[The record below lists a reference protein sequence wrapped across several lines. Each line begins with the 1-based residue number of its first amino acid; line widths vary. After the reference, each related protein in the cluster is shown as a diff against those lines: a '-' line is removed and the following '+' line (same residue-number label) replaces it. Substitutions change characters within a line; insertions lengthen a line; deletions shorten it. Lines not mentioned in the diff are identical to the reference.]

1 MEARDIN
8 DPALVR
14 DRRWGGAINRW
25 MQSGPDRST
34 AELETLL
41 RDSDGEIPDFAREF
55 LADLVAGK
63 VEPNVGGR
71 PAERSEEHKR
81 TIAFEVYAEQ
91 ARYKAM
97 PKEARDGRP
106 RALAIEQVAARRGIT
121 DGAVRGIVE
130 EMTRAGLTFDIW
142 DRYIRRTGN
151 RE

>member
-25 MQSGPDRST
+25 MQSGPDRSIT
-34 AELETLL
+34 ELEALL
-41 RDSDGEIPDFAREF
+41 RDPEGEIPDFARDF

-71 PAERSEEHKR
+71 PAERTEEHKR
-81 TIAFEVYAEQ
+81 MIAYEVYAEQ

-97 PKEARDGRP
+97 PKRDRDGRP
-106 RALAIEQVAARRGIT
+106 RNLAIEQVAERRGIT

-130 EMTRAGLTFDIW
+130 EMTRAGLTFDTW
-142 DRYIRRTGN
+142 ERYIRRTGN